1 MIKSR
6 FALIGLLGAAALA
19 SCTQEVPEIP
29 SSELYTRAFVKE
41 FGAVAKTQDWN
52 NATRG
57 EVKVSVENPTRVKIT
72 AKFNGH
78 NYLLGNFA
86 DVSGTRTLKFDIPR
100 GISEVTVHAAGES
113 VTTSL
118 GGSVSLASR
127 GRTVLHPS
135 NPGITSELCTKES
148 EWWVVP
154 FLNATVFRRKMPEK
168 CYNINREGVTMDFM
182 FKFTE
187 HDFIVRPLFW
197 QTANVLRLGMFYLDD
212 DGKPVRFPIYEMEK
226 VETFSEDL
234 VLSLV
239 DSHVYEQVIENY
251 TEDATLMKCFADNGV
266 DVENLGVMDNFQ
278 TKPAPLDAYLAA
290 TAEEDRA
297 VTHASRQYLEEYVG
311 LVNSKTYADGSE
323 VPEDKRYN
331 YVYRWRFEKEDGAT
345 DADPYTKFIITY
357 THFVYDNWQAP
368 GGAEQFGGFSAENN
382 CKNYKSLVTK
392 GIKIHV
398 EDISREYG
406 FYVARDA
413 WGQDF
418 ANEDSDYN
426 GIQYYYSM
434 SSLNKGVRWEPKE
447 GAVRDAED
455 KYKDSDMVQIPGS
468 HTPRAATWLGEKYS
482 WRYMSFE
489 DGETIE
495 EGGTYSSNSND
506 FDLQDIV
513 FLIDGVDPH
522 EVVDKEEPQPEPIK
536 WVVACEDLGS
546 IDDFDFNDVVFEI
559 EHVSG
564 EETARITPLAAGGT
578 LPVYLKYW
586 DGTREVPVGGEW
598 HALFGKRTSEMV
610 NTSGSSFV
618 RATPIDIKVDP
629 DFTIATREDGHYY
642 DGEKSYRDHMG
653 GFFIEVDRED
663 GRTDIVTPPME
674 GEAPQMFLLF
684 QETARNG
691 AGPWNA
697 VTSRFPMASSSNGPT
712 GRAHG
717 AQRLVRPCDRSGVQ
731 QTVK

>member
-6 FALIGLLGAAALA
+6 FALIGLLGAVALA

-118 GGSVSLASR
+118 GGSVSLASK
-127 GRTVLHPS
+127 GRAVV
-135 NPGITSELCTKES
+135 NPGNAGVTAEICKDEAD
-148 EWWVVP
+148 WWVVP
-154 FLNATVFRRKMPEK
+154 FLNATVFRRKMPED
-168 CYNINREGVTMDFM
+168 CYNINREGVTMGFM
-182 FKFTE
+182 FKFTD
-187 HDFIVRPLFW
+187 HDFILRPLFW
-197 QTANVLRLGMFYLDD
+197 QTVHTLRLGMFYLDEE
-212 DGKPVRFPIYEMEK
+212 GNPVHLPIYDMEK
-226 VETFSEDL
+226 TNDFSDDL

-251 TEDATLMKCFADNGV
+251 TENATLMKCFADNGV
-266 DVENLGVMDNFQ
+266 DVENLGVMDNFEL
-278 TKPAPLDAYLAA
+278 KPYPLNEYLAA

-297 VTHASRQYLEEYVG
+297 VTHAARQYLEDGVG
-311 LVNSKTYADGSE
+311 LVNSKTYDDGSE

-331 YVYRWRFEKEDGAT
+331 YVYRWRFEKEDGAKDT
-345 DADPYTKFIITY
+345 DPYTKFIITY

-368 GGAEQFGGFSAENN
+368 TNDTKFGGQNSKANREG
-382 CKNYKSLVTK
+382 YKSLVTK

-398 EDISREYG
+398 DDIDREYG
-406 FYVARDA
+406 FYIYSGWTDTNF
-413 WGQDF
+413 DDI
-418 ANEDSDYN
+418 NEWSDVF
-426 GIQYYYSM
+426 YSL

-468 HTPRAATWLGEKYS
+468 RTPRAATWLGEKYN
-482 WRYMSFE
+482 WRYLSFE
-489 DGETIE
+489 DGNVIK
-495 EGGTYSSNSND
+495 EGEPYNRGLND

-522 EVVDKEEPQPEPIK
+522 EVVDKEEPEPEPIK

-586 DGTREVPVGGEW
+586 NGTQEEYVGGEW

-653 GFFIEVDRED
+653 GFSIEVDRED
-663 GRTDIVTPPME
+663 GRTDTVTPPME

-684 QETARNG
+684 QETGKKWRWPVERSHIKVSYGEFQQWTGQGEHTVLNAWFDRVT
-691 AGPWNA
+691 GPVFN
-697 VTSRFPMASSSNGPT
+697 
-712 GRAHG
+712 
-717 AQRLVRPCDRSGVQ
+717 RP
-731 QTVK
+731 